1 LFHHRGAN
9 KVELDQSARRQ
20 LARYLASGGI
30 AAESHF
36 LILCALVEGGGV
48 THLVATVIGFSAAI
62 AVNYTLQYYWTFNV
76 KARHLVTFGRY
87 LAVTF
92 VMLCLNTAL
101 FWLFNMYLGV
111 GYLLA
116 QVCATALVTAI
127 NFAVNRSFTFQIG

>member
-1 LFHHRGAN
+1 M
-9 KVELDQSARRQ
+9 
-20 LARYLASGGI
+20 
-30 AAESHF
+30 
-36 LILCALVEGGGV
+36 
-48 THLVATVIGFSAAI
+48 TPLVATVIGFSAAI
-62 AVNYTLQYYWTFNV
+62 AVNYTLQYYWTFSV

-92 VMLCLNTAL
+92 VMLGLNTAL